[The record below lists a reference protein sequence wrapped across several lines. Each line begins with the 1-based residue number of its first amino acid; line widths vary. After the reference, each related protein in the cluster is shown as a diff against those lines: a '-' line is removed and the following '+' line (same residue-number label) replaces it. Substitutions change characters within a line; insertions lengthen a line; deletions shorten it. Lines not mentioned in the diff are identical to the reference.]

1 MSRRFDDFT
10 AVPRPAI
17 TRRRALAA
25 AAALLILPGCGATSA
40 RPEHGESP
48 PPHWDYDAE
57 GPGHWAEL
65 DGRYG
70 MCGTGGG
77 QSPID
82 LGHPTRVAPADHID
96 IGYGPVR
103 ALEVVDNGHTIQA
116 NVPPDAGQY
125 VVVDGRRF
133 TLAQFHFHAPSEHTV
148 EGGGAA
154 MELHLVH
161 VAEDGALAV
170 LGVLLAVGEQRSTF
184 GPVLGELPP
193 VGGVRAAG
201 PLDLREVLPGDLA
214 QFRYTGSLTTP
225 PCTEGVA
232 WTVLR
237 HPVPVGRDE
246 VERYLTRFPHTNRPV
261 QAINGRAVILGGG

>member
-1 MSRRFDDFT
+1 MSRRFDDAAAFH
-10 AVPRPAI
+10 PAI
-17 TRRRALAA
+17 SRRRALAA
-25 AAALLILPGCGATSA
+25 AAALLILPGCGAPGA
-40 RPEHGESP
+40 RPEPGESP

-70 MCGTGGG
+70 VCGSGAG

-96 IGYGPVR
+96 VAYGPVR
-103 ALEVVDNGHTIQA
+103 GLEVVDTGHTIQA
-116 NVPPDAGQY
+116 NVPAGTGQH

-133 TLAQFHFHAPSEHTV
+133 ALTQFHFHAPSEHTI
-148 EGGGAA
+148 EGAGAA

-161 VAEDGALAV
+161 VAEGGAVAV
-170 LGVLLAVGEQRSTF
+170 LGVLLEVSERRSAF

-193 VGGVRAAG
+193 AGGVRAAAA
-201 PLDLREVLPGDLA
+201 LDLREVLPGDLA

-246 VERYLTRFPHTNRPV
+246 VQRYLTRFPHTNRPV